1 MMGKSIQRG
10 IEFGLT
16 AGSLM
21 LLAALLNWHY
31 QLGLT
36 RYFDVDEFAHLSW
49 AYQIFSG
56 RRPYVDFL
64 FFFPPGFHL
73 FLMPLFAFGGGIAPI
88 LAARVMAF
96 IIFVALVGVTI
107 LLFWLV
113 RRSWTA
119 ILVGA
124 ILAFLPIPF
133 DKFLE
138 IRPDTL
144 AVLFAMTG
152 MVCQTL
158 VLQGTSLQLR
168 KEVPWSLIAGI
179 CYGMSLLILP
189 KTIPQVGVAVIVEAL
204 RAIRFP
210 ELKKFQFRESFN
222 GLWNLL
228 IGIFLPLVLFVLWT
242 LTLGNID
249 QVWYSLTKLGL
260 EANKISQSFIMM
272 PDLFFYPNVT
282 FYGAAGWNGGLVVN
296 HAIWLVAIFVGI
308 YRLVTPFL
316 SVTPAHAGVQS
327 KSKMTKKEVAAA
339 GPPNKIWSEFLI
351 AATFFTYVIFY
362 VQIVP
367 LKHTQY
373 LIPIAVFI
381 AFYAADAVD
390 MLWRKTV
397 ELSKN
402 HAHLLPT
409 GVFFAVFI
417 LGSIRLMQVFISVNG
432 PKRAW
437 TNAETVKQ
445 LTMLYKTIPTTEYI
459 LDLTGETL
467 YYKHPYV
474 VCCTPFGQSAPYLSR
489 PLPSLIQALEKTK
502 TKYIFEGGVKR
513 VTTILP
519 ADQAYITAHFLPSP
533 TIGGL
538 LIKK

>member
-1 MMGKSIQRG
+1 MMI
-10 IEFGLT
+10 I
-16 AGSLM
+16 GSTV
-21 LLAALLNWHY
+21 LLAVLLNWHF

-49 AYQIFSG
+49 AYQMFSG

-73 FLMPLFAFGGGIAPI
+73 FLMPLFAFGAGIAPI
-88 LAARVMAF
+88 LAARVFAF
-96 IIFVALVGVTI
+96 IVFVALVVVTMFV
-107 LLFWLV
+107 FWLM
-113 RRSWTA
+113 RRSWVA
-119 ILVGA
+119 IVAGVF
-124 ILAFLPIPF
+124 LAFLPMPF

-144 AVLFAMTG
+144 AVLFAMVGLVYQILAVKGLAFTG
-152 MVCQTL
+152 QKMKPYFLC
-158 VLQGTSLQLR
+158 
-168 KEVPWSLIAGI
+168 AGI
-179 CYGMSLLILP
+179 FYGVSLLILP
-189 KTIPQVGVAVIVEAL
+189 KTLPQVGVAVLIEAL

-210 ELKKFQFRESFN
+210 EFKKQFRESFK
-222 GLWNLL
+222 GFWNLL
-228 IGIFLPLVLFVLWT
+228 AGISIPMLFFAFWT
-242 LTLGNID
+242 LSLGNID
-249 QVWYSLTKLGL
+249 QVWYSLTKLPV
-260 EANKISQSFIMM
+260 EANKISQTFIMM

-282 FYGAAGWNGGLVVN
+282 FYGAAGWGTGLVVN

-308 YRLVTPFL
+308 YRLVAPFL
-316 SVTPAHAGVQS
+316 SVTPAHAGVQRKTKTS
-327 KSKMTKKEVAAA
+327 KDWIPAFAGMTNKESTPA
-339 GPPNKIWSEFLI
+339 GPPNEVWSELLI
-351 AATFFTYVIFY
+351 AVTFIIYIIFY

-390 MLWRKTV
+390 MLWRKSF

-402 HAHLLPT
+402 YAHLLPT
-409 GVFFAVFI
+409 GVFFALFL
-417 LGSIRLMQVFISVNG
+417 LGSIRLMQVFIAVNE

-437 TNAETVKQ
+437 TNADTIKH
-445 LTMLYKTIPTTEYI
+445 LTALYTTIPQTEYI

-489 PLPSLIQALEKTK
+489 PLPSLIQSLEKTN

-513 VTTILP
+513 VTTLLP
-519 ADQAYITAHFLPSP
+519 GDQSYIAAHYLPSP

-538 LIKK
+538 LVRKK